1 MYAVDASNLPDTLS
15 DSASRASASCLR
27 LFETGV
33 DVARVDWYTNVFDET
48 YTNLKN
54 TDEFMQ
60 EFVTAIW
67 NTRDGEGGKEG
78 EAEGEGGEGE
88 GDGYRGVRLYYPDA
102 GSAALTNNK
111 WPWVEGGGTVPRV
124 GVGDVMRKPGDDGD
138 CSEIG
143 VFVCMKAQEK
153 EQVELYLD
161 KYRESGKKVRG
172 VLRGGGRKFHGFYDR
187 PITLSQPQ
195 PAYSFFRILIHQRK
209 KKAIL
214 INPNLIDMGVTGL
227 GLSGRMYTERVMAP
241 VRQAYYLKTYPT
253 SAVVFEQGSGYSLW
267 REAEVEG
274 GYELVDTTIQ
284 QWTDD
289 EVETELEGEEQ
300 GSGNVFE
307 GIGKFIEGMMSL

>member
-1 MYAVDASNLPDTLS
+1 MNAIDASNLPDTLS

-67 NTRDGEGGKEG
+67 NTRAGEGGKEG
-78 EAEGEGGEGE
+78 EAEGERGEGE

-161 KYRESGKKVRG
+161 KYRESGKKVR
-172 VLRGGGRKFHGFYDR
+172 
-187 PITLSQPQ
+187 
-195 PAYSFFRILIHQRK
+195 
-209 KKAIL
+209 
-214 INPNLIDMGVTGL
+214 
-227 GLSGRMYTERVMAP
+227 
-241 VRQAYYLKTYPT
+241 
-253 SAVVFEQGSGYSLW
+253 VF
-267 REAEVEG
+267 
-274 GYELVDTTIQ
+274 
-284 QWTDD
+284 
-289 EVETELEGEEQ
+289 
-300 GSGNVFE
+300 
-307 GIGKFIEGMMSL
+307 